1 MSIRSNSRPA
11 GYDLS
16 PELQDILRRNGMQG
30 HVILQGD
37 AYHLAVQGH
46 DSPLLTYAVTPEQLR
61 ALTDWGTNSANRK
74 AYNTFTALV
83 EKDFYMPRNFV
94 HARNANGRVAM
105 GLHGYRIGVGEPTN
119 EARAN
124 VQARLD
130 FALQGGGRPIGQ
142 YGRMPVRMPLPP
154 GVHRDF
160 WGHHHGFLG
169 WTPRHQDGFHMRRV
183 GGALFMQG
191 APIVPERPDG
201 RMKPGELQSGG
212 YGFYYKGQQAV
223 TPQPTKDVLQDL
235 QVSLPEPEV
244 QVRPRPQ
251 EPAKPYQDV
260 ITSNVYF
267 TNEKWREVLASHGIV
282 VDAEA
287 KTLTILSSAS
297 EHDFQYD
304 LTDEELKK
312 LTANSTKEVPV
323 QARLD
328 VINGII
334 KDDFQDQVT
343 MDALNSKELV
353 AMKLK
358 PEVEQQLNEAL
369 QARQTMVAD
378 DGLMFTPELQLHEDK
393 SVGRVDGNAL
403 YELNENKGWFREG
416 KHGRE
421 VTVDDI
427 RVEPVRNEQGEPVKD
442 EKGDMKYRMTAVI
455 NGEPISHEITQR
467 QYDKFMAI
475 DDYHRMK
482 LFSHIFHE
490 VDMKT
495 LPGHGVNIGAAILAG
510 LAVTGEMAHGVGHVV
525 HEINGIGHHPAP
537 ELAMPSSVATQAS
550 SSKLGCPSLLP
561 QFYEERHGGPRGH
574 VYFKPGVD
582 SPQEIA
588 ARAFDAGVNAAEH
601 GVGLGR

>member
-1 MSIRSNSRPA
+1 MSIRSNFRPA
-11 GYDLS
+11 DNNLS

-30 HVILQGD
+30 HVIRQGD
-37 AYHLAVQGH
+37 AYQLAVQGH
-46 DSPLLTYAVTPEQLR
+46 DSPLLTYNITPDQLR

-105 GLHGYRIGVGEPTN
+105 GLHGYRIGVE
-119 EARAN
+119 E
-124 VQARLD
+124 
-130 FALQGGGRPIGQ
+130 
-142 YGRMPVRMPLPP
+142 YGRLPMRMPLPP

-183 GGALFMQG
+183 GGSLFMQG

-251 EPAKPYQDV
+251 EPANPYQEV

-267 TNEKWREVLASHGIV
+267 TNEKWQEVLASHGIV
-282 VDAEA
+282 VDAET
-287 KTLTILSSAS
+287 KTLTIQSSAS

-304 LTDEELKK
+304 LTEEELKK
-312 LTANSTKEVPV
+312 LTANSIKEVPV

-334 KDDFQDQVT
+334 KDDFLDQVT

-378 DGLMFTPELQLHEDK
+378 DGLLVTPELQLPEDK

-416 KHGRE
+416 RHGRE

-442 EKGDMKYRMTAVI
+442 EKGDVKYRMTAII

-525 HEINGIGHHPAP
+525 HEINAIGHHPAP
-537 ELAMPSSVATQAS
+537 E
-550 SSKLGCPSLLP
+550 
-561 QFYEERHGGPRGH
+561 FYEERHGGPRGH

-582 SPQEIA
+582 SPQELA